1 MNDNERF
8 ERLWND
14 YLEGELQDGG
24 IADLQ
29 QLLAS
34 DDSLLRAA
42 ADSFQVHRLLGLKA
56 KDSEIRHEDFV
67 RSTMERLPSGETE
80 FVGDVMKMLPVR
92 GTGKPFSHLLFR
104 GVVAATLLL
113 LVTLLVFRT
122 SSSPEGARVTQ
133 LHGAIEWTGE
143 GGVVHDLHKAGLVL
157 RGGTMESQ
165 SADAW
170 AELTFHDGTTVT
182 VSGRSLLTFSE
193 QKQKIVHLRYGNISA
208 NVAPQPTGR
217 PMLILTPSA
226 QMNVLGTQF
235 NVDAQSDSTRL
246 VVNEGR
252 VRLKRN
258 TDGKEVEVDAQHSV
272 TASIN
277 KQDDLVPMQ
286 RAEAISGWKS
296 DLESDVVYGK
306 WVSRLWSL
314 GANLKKAVA
323 SGEMTEDAAIKA
335 YKQAAHFDDSTG
347 SVWTAPSPAGSLI
360 ILSPRRS
367 TQQPV
372 LLNANT
378 KVIVRGRSHTQVAV
392 EIGLSVGHPDGG
404 FAGKYSTHIPVSQ
417 LADGEDFELE
427 LPISKFRD
435 ETNPDGSPIGSE
447 LTGWWFVAEASAAK
461 FEITGV
467 ELTDISERGKR

>member
-67 RSTMERLPSGETE
+67 RSTMERLPSGKTE

-92 GTGKPFSHLLFR
+92 GTGKSFSHLLFR

-113 LVTLLVFRT
+113 LVALLVFRT

-143 GGVVHDLHKAGLVL
+143 GGVVQDLHKAGLVL

-170 AELTFHDGTTVT
+170 AELTFYDGTTVT

-235 NVDAQSDSTRL
+235 NVDAQSESTRL

-252 VRLKRN
+252 VRFKRN
-258 TDGKEVEVDAQHSV
+258 TDGKEVDVEAQQSI
-272 TASIN
+272 TTSIN

-296 DLESDVVYGK
+296 DLEADVVYGK

-314 GANLKKAVA
+314 GARLKKAVA
-323 SGEMTEDAAIKA
+323 EGEMTKNAALRA
-335 YKQAAHFDDSTG
+335 YKRDAHFDDSTG
-347 SVWTAPSPAGSLI
+347 SVWSAPSPVGSLI
-360 ILSPRRS
+360 VLSPRRS
-367 TQQPV
+367 MEQPV
-372 LLNANT
+372 LIDANT
-378 KVIVRGRSHTQVAV
+378 RVVVRGQLHSHVAI

-404 FAGKYSTHIPVSQ
+404 FAGKYSTHVPVSQ
-417 LADGEDFELE
+417 LADGEEYELE
-427 LPISKFRD
+427 LPISEFRD
-435 ETNPDGSPIGSE
+435 ETNQDRSLIGSE
-447 LTGWWFVAEASAAK
+447 LTDLWFVAEASPAK

-467 ELTDISERGKR
+467 EFTDTSGRGKP

>member
-1 MNDNERF
+1 MNDNEHF

-14 YLEGELQDGG
+14 YLEGELHDGG

-56 KDSEIRHEDFV
+56 EDSEIRHEDFV
-67 RSTMERLPSGETE
+67 RSTMERLPSSETK
-80 FVGDVMKMLPVR
+80 FVGDVVRMLPVR
-92 GTGKPFSHLLFR
+92 RIGKTFSHFLFR

-113 LVTLLVFRT
+113 LLALLFFRT
-122 SSSPEGARVTQ
+122 SPSPEVARVTR
-133 LHGAIEWTGE
+133 LHGAVQWTGE
-143 GGVVHDLHKAGLVL
+143 GGVVQDLHKAGQVL

-170 AELTFHDGTTVT
+170 AELTYRDGTTVT

-193 QKQKIVHLRYGNISA
+193 QEQKIVHLRYGTLSA

-217 PMLILTPSA
+217 PMLVLTPSA

-235 NVDAQSDSTRL
+235 NVDAQSESTRL

-258 TDGKEVEVDAQHSV
+258 TDGKEVDVEAQQSI
-272 TASIN
+272 TTSIN
-277 KQDDLVPMQ
+277 KQDGLVPVQ
-286 RAEAISGWKS
+286 RAEAISDWKS
-296 DLESDVVYGK
+296 DLEADVVYGK

-314 GANLKKAVA
+314 GARLKKAVA
-323 SGEMTEDAAIKA
+323 EGEMTKAAAIRA
-335 YKQAAHFDDSTG
+335 YKRDAHFDDSTG
-347 SVWTAPSPAGSLI
+347 SVWAAASPVGSLI
-360 ILSPRRS
+360 VLSPRRLME
-367 TQQPV
+367 QPV
-372 LLNANT
+372 LIDANT
-378 KVIVRGRSHTQVAV
+378 RVVVGGRLHSQVAMR
-392 EIGLSVGHPDGG
+392 IGLSVVHPDGG

-417 LADGEDFELE
+417 LADGEEFELE
-427 LPISKFRD
+427 LPISEFRD
-435 ETNPDGSPIGSE
+435 KTNQDSSLIGSE
-447 LTGWWFVAEASAAK
+447 LTDLWFVAEASPAK
-461 FEITGV
+461 FEITNV
-467 ELTDISERGKR
+467 EFTDTSGRGNP